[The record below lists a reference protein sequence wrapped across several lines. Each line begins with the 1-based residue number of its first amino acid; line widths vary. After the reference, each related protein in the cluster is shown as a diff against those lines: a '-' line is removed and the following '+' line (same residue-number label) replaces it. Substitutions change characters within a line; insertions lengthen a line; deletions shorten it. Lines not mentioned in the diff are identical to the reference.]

1 MHYELFKSHKKMET
15 KKEYTAPEVEV
26 IELDR
31 QPQLLA
37 GTPNGAPKAPLWD
50 DEID

>member
-1 MHYELFKSHKKMET
+1 MET

-31 QPQLLA
+31 QPQLLYKSLD
-37 GTPNGAPKAPLWD
+37 GAPKAPLWD

>member
-1 MHYELFKSHKKMET
+1 MET
-15 KKEYTAPEVEV
+15 KKEYTAPAIEV
-26 IELDR
+26 IMLDQ

-37 GTPNGAPKAPLWD
+37 QSDPNAAPKAPLWD